1 MSLPVAL
8 ITGASTGIG
17 LESALALASH
27 GYRVYAGIRNMNNAA
42 KILTLADERGCKE
55 NVRPVKMDV
64 LNVNETTLA
73 IQRMMTEESRIDV
86 LINNAGQGMVRSF
99 EQASMKEIHDLFD
112 LNFMGNIRTL
122 RQVVPIMREQG
133 GGRIIAVSSVGGLVG
148 QPMNEI
154 YCASKFAIEGL
165 YESMATYFKPYFNI
179 DITIIEP
186 GAVATEFVNTVMK
199 NVQAT
204 GGFKDDAYKPVLDDY
219 LRTRQERTSSGASQT
234 QTPADIAEVIL
245 RCVQDPAP
253 PLRTRTS
260 DGGEKFCALKTSAD
274 PDGTTLQQQIRSL
287 MLDK

>member
-1 MSLPVAL
+1 
-8 ITGASTGIG
+8 
-17 LESALALASH
+17 
-27 GYRVYAGIRNMNNAA
+27 
-42 KILTLADERGCKE
+42 
-55 NVRPVKMDV
+55 
-64 LNVNETTLA
+64 
-73 IQRMMTEESRIDV
+73 
-86 LINNAGQGMVRSF
+86 MVRSF

-122 RQVVPIMREQG
+122 RQVVPIMRQQG

-234 QTPADIAEVIL
+234 QTPADIAKVIL
-245 RCVQDPAP
+245 RCVQDPTP

-260 DGGEKFCALKTSAD
+260 DGGETFCALKTSAD

-287 MLDK
+287 MLGK

>member
-17 LESALALASH
+17 LETALALASH
-27 GYRVYAGIRNMNNAA
+27 GYRVYAGVRNMDN
-42 KILTLADERGCKE
+42 TPTMLALAEERGCKE

-73 IQRMMTEESRIDV
+73 IQRIMTEESRIDV

-148 QPMNEI
+148 QPMNEV

-219 LRTRQERTSSGASQT
+219 LRTRQERASSGASQT
-234 QTPADIAEVIL
+234 QTPADIAKVIL

-260 DGGEKFCALKTSAD
+260 DGGEQFCALKTSAD
-274 PDGTTLQQQIRSL
+274 PDGTTLQQQIRSQ
-287 MLDK
+287 MLGK